1 MLGCKERTQ
10 MWKTLLLIVSLLGV
24 LVACRSGAPVP
35 TVFVSPTPIPPASPA
50 PTLWC
55 GYEDCTGLLPY
66 PTETLPPPTNISWTL
81 TVEGVGFAKPVTYT
95 YQDLTQLMR
104 GVTHIPS
111 AVPDWLPMPDDKSEW
126 AGWEGVYIDRFFP
139 GYARSSNTPAI
150 ASILF
155 KTDDGHSVRLDN
167 PWHGNAPV
175 IALKNGEGEWLA
187 DDPDSPG
194 PVRLIIL
201 GKPLELW
208 VYRVTQIIFE

>member
-1 MLGCKERTQ
+1 
-10 MWKTLLLIVSLLGV
+10 MWKTLLLIVILLGM
-24 LVACRSGAPVP
+24 LVACRSGFAVP
-35 TVFVSPTPIPPASPA
+35 TVSISPTPIPPVSPA

-66 PTETLPPPTNISWTL
+66 PTATLPPPTDISWTL
-81 TVEGVGFAKPVTYT
+81 TVEGVRLAEPITYT

-104 GVTHIPS
+104 GATFIPS

-126 AGWEGVYIDRFFP
+126 AGWEGIYV
-139 GYARSSNTPAI
+139 GYLLPDRSSDASPAI

-155 KTDDGHSVRLDN
+155 RTDDGRSVRLDN
-167 PWHGNAPV
+167 PWRGNAPV

-187 DDPDSPG
+187 NDPDSPG

-208 VYRVTQIIFE
+208 VYRVTHIIFE